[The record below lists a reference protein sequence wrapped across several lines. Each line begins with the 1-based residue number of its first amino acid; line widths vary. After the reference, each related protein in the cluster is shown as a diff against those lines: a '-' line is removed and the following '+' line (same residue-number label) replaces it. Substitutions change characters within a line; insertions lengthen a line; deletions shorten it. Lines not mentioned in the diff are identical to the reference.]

1 MTMERRYATGVVVGA
16 LLLCVT
22 FGVDAQQPAAPNNP
36 PNAPHKAAA
45 EQPIPP
51 LDNSQ
56 LEAGDEEVN
65 QPARSLVKWNEY
77 NGRSVYFRVGA
88 GFLYEGAGYSQDQ
101 ESKEQFALFP
111 EARIRDLRIILKG
124 GFGQDRSVTWSSG
137 IMYEQSSGKVLIR
150 ETGVMFA
157 VPKLSGDIFVG
168 RTKEGFSLNK
178 IMVGYAGW
186 TMERTEMNDA
196 TIPILA
202 DGIKWIGFA
211 PKKHLVWNL
220 GFFGDTVSEG
230 QTFSTYA
237 RQAVGRIAWLPIL
250 SDTTVLHIGI
260 NGRVGKPDDN
270 VLNVRSRP
278 EAFEA
283 PFFVETG
290 TFAASQSRT
299 TDLEVYY
306 RPGSL
311 LFGSEYFVQ
320 WNDAPKSGNPVFN
333 GGNVVATWLVTG
345 EIRPYKTR
353 GGIFDQVSPART
365 VFEGGPGAIEIVSNF
380 SYINLDSG
388 TLTGG
393 KFWRYTPMLN
403 WYLSDNIRLEF
414 TYGFGSLN
422 RFGLVG
428 HTQFFQSRIQLQ
440 L

>member
-1 MTMERRYATGVVVGA
+1 MWRVCTTGVMIGA
-16 LLLCVT
+16 LLLGVT
-22 FGVDAQQPAAPNNP
+22 FSVDAQQQPAPNNQ
-36 PNAPHKAAA
+36 PNAPQKPSA
-45 EQPIPP
+45 EQPIKP
-51 LDNSQ
+51 LDDSA
-56 LEAGDEEVN
+56 LEAGDEEGN
-65 QPARSLVKWNEY
+65 QPARQLVKWNE
-77 NGRSVYFRVGA
+77 NNASSLYFRFGA
-88 GFLYEGAGYSQDQ
+88 GFLYEGAAYLQNQ
-101 ESKEQFALFP
+101 ASKEQFSLSP
-111 EARIRDLRIILKG
+111 ETRIRDLRLILKG

-202 DGIKWIGFA
+202 DGVKWIGFA
-211 PKKHLVWNL
+211 PKKHVIWNL
-220 GFFGDTVSEG
+220 GFFSDTTSEG
-230 QTFSTYA
+230 QSFSTYS

-278 EAFEA
+278 EAFDA

-290 TFAASQSRT
+290 PFETTQSRT

-311 LFGSEYFVQ
+311 LFGTEYFVQ
-320 WNDAPKSGNPVFN
+320 WNDAPKSRNPVFN
-333 GGNVVATWLVTG
+333 GGNVVATWLITG
-345 EIRPYKTR
+345 EIRPYKER

-365 VFEGGPGAIEIVSNF
+365 VFEGGRGAIEIVNNF

-393 KFWRYTPMLN
+393 KFWRYTPM
-403 WYLSDNIRLEF
+403 
-414 TYGFGSLN
+414 
-422 RFGLVG
+422 
-428 HTQFFQSRIQLQ
+428 
-440 L
+440 

>member
-1 MTMERRYATGVVVGA
+1 MGRRLYATGVLVGA
-16 LLLCVT
+16 LVLCVT
-22 FGVDAQQPAAPNNP
+22 FGAGAQPPAAPNNA
-36 PNAPHKAAA
+36 PNAPQKPAAN
-45 EQPIPP
+45 QPIPP
-51 LDNSQ
+51 LDDSPLQ
-56 LEAGDEEVN
+56 AGDEEVN

-77 NGRSVYFRVGA
+77 NGRSIYFRFGA
-88 GFLYEGAGYSQDQ
+88 GFLYEGAAYAQDS
-101 ESKEQFALFP
+101 ESKEQFSLSP
-111 EARIRDLRIILKG
+111 ETRIRDLRLILKG

-150 ETGVMFA
+150 ETGVMFP
-157 VPKLSGDIFVG
+157 VPQLSGDIFVG

-211 PKKHLVWNL
+211 PDKHVIWNL
-220 GFFGDTVSEG
+220 GFFSDTTSEG
-230 QTFSTYA
+230 QSFSTYS
-237 RQAVGRIAWLPIL
+237 RQVVGRIAWLPIL

-270 VLNVRSRP
+270 MLNVRSRP

-290 TFAASQSRT
+290 PFETTQSRT

-333 GGNVVATWLVTG
+333 GGNVVATWLITG
-345 EIRPYKTR
+345 EIRPYKER

-365 VFEGGPGAIEIVSNF
+365 VFEGGHGAIELVNNF

-414 TYGFGSLN
+414 AYGIGRLN
-422 RFGLVG
+422 RFGLIG
-428 HTQFFQSRIQLQ
+428 YTQFFQSRIQLQ